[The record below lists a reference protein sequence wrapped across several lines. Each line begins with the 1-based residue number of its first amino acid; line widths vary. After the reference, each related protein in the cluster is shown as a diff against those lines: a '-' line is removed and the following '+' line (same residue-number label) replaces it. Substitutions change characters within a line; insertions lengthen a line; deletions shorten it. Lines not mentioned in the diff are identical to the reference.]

1 MSASAP
7 GSGEYLSAE
16 GKRRLEERVAALE
29 ARLSELRAVLE
40 GGGRSAELVAESVRA
55 TRELDELR
63 TTLDNALPIE
73 SISDDPRVVKLGD
86 TVEIRL
92 DDGTE
97 ERYVIVQATEAAVD
111 DAWIS
116 VDSPLARALIGQ
128 RVGAHVEIPAPSGAY
143 GCTVVRSDRGTGT
156 AR

>member
-1 MSASAP
+1 M
-7 GSGEYLSAE
+7 
-16 GKRRLEERVAALE
+16 
-29 ARLSELRAVLE
+29 
-40 GGGRSAELVAESVRA
+40 VAESVRA

-111 DAWIS
+111 DA
-116 VDSPLARALIGQ
+116 
-128 RVGAHVEIPAPSGAY
+128 
-143 GCTVVRSDRGTGT
+143 
-156 AR
+156 